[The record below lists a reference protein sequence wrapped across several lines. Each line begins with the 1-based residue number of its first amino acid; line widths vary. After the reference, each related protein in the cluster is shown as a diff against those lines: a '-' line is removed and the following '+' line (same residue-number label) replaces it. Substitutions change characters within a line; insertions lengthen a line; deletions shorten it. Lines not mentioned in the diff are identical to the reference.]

1 MATITV
7 TLEDEVYIDPQE
19 WFDNADRVD
28 RLEMYELCLE
38 YAKGLK
44 KNILQT
50 TIQESEFQ
58 DKLKNLQDRYLSLT
72 PEQIKLIMSL

>member
-1 MATITV
+1 MAYITV

-19 WFDNADRVD
+19 WFDNADRED
-28 RLEMYELCLE
+28 RKEMFNLCKE
-38 YAKGLK
+38 YAERTVGP
-44 KNILQT
+44 T

-58 DKLKNLQDRYLSLT
+58 DKLKNLQDSYLSLT